1 MGFIVERSNCI
12 RVFALFLALV
22 LPHVTI
28 FSATASG
35 CSSVLWC
42 RLMVDLEF
50 SLAFTNVFT
59 GLIIMLMN

>member
-22 LPHVTI
+22 YPHVTT
-28 FSATASG
+28 FSATAIG
-35 CSSVLWC
+35 CSSFLWC

-59 GLIIMLMN
+59 GLIIMLMK